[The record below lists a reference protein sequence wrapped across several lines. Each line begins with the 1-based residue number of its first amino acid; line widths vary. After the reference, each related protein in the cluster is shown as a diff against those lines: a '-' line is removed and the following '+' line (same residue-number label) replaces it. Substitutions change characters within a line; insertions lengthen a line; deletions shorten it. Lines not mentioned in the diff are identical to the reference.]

1 MISNNL
7 ALSSQNLRKIA
18 NIKQKSYAT
27 KPNKLTTRVKLQAR
41 DQQSHTNLFNFIND
55 SFVK

>member
-41 DQQSHTNLFNFIND
+41 VQQSHTNLFNFIND
-55 SFVK
+55 TY

>member
-7 ALSSQNLRKIA
+7 VLSSQNLRKTA

-27 KPNKLTTRVKLQAR
+27 KPAISTTKVKLLAR
-41 DQQSHTNLFNFIND
+41 VQQSHTNLFNFIND